1 MLVDFYR
8 SVSLIKTKKLEY
20 LWYDILRN
28 FIVPEILDI
37 AFSRRKSLLP
47 DSIFDESKF
56 NEIYTILSSGQ
67 SIILFMISEI
77 ISQIRYDSL
86 ILFDEPETH
95 LHPNAISSL
104 LNTIFRLVKRFESF
118 CIIATHSPLIIQEI
132 PARNIFIIERE
143 R

>member
-1 MLVDFYR
+1 M
-8 SVSLIKTKKLEY
+8 
-20 LWYDILRN
+20 
-28 FIVPEILDI
+28 
-37 AFSRRKSLLP
+37 
-47 DSIFDESKF
+47 
-56 NEIYTILSSGQ
+56 
-67 SIILFMISEI
+67 
-77 ISQIRYDSL
+77 

-143 R
+143 NNIAFVRELERESFGENLTVITQDIFGNKEI